1 MAIEIMEKI
10 TRASSEQPSDI
21 DQNNQLIVALESGTV
36 TNSSAAQEL
45 AATLR
50 LITHTNST
58 MFA

>member
-10 TRASSEQPSDI
+10 ARASSEQPSDI
-21 DQNNQLIVALESGTV
+21 DQSNRLIFALESGTV
-36 TNSSAAQEL
+36 TNSSVAQEL
-45 AATLR
+45 TTTLR

>member
-10 TRASSEQPSDI
+10 ARASSEQPSDI
-21 DQNNQLIVALESGTV
+21 DQSNRLIVALESGTV